1 MEVFVSSF
9 GFIGD
14 IVMYFDIRRNGNVFF
29 FVVSV
34 KIFEIFGV
42 IRLVNFV
49 DLEMIIIKGIKNI
62 FIIGKLI
69 GNDVLKLFFNVIIS
83 FLRNIGI
90 N

>member
-49 DLEMIIIKGIKNI
+49 DLEMIIIE
-62 FIIGKLI
+62 
-69 GNDVLKLFFNVIIS
+69 
-83 FLRNIGI
+83 RNKKIYLLLVS
-90 N
+90 

>member
-14 IVMYFDIRRNGNVFF
+14 IVMNFDIRRNGNVFF

-49 DLEMIIIKGIKNI
+49 DLEMIIIE
-62 FIIGKLI
+62 
-69 GNDVLKLFFNVIIS
+69 
-83 FLRNIGI
+83 RNKKYIYYW
-90 N
+90 